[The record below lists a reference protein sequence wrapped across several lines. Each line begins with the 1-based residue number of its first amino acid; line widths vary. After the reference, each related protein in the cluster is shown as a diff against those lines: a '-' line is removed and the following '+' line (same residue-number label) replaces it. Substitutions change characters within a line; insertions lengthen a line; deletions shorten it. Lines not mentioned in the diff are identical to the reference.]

1 MKTLLI
7 ALFGI
12 ALPLLA
18 NAQVC
23 EIQKSESTD
32 EVCQETESFQT
43 CMDRMNELVSGP
55 AAPPA
60 EETSKK
66 EAKDAAPNKLD
77 LVNTGDSSNSS
88 VNDYLPLLRLLLDN
102 GSLGGDDQK
111 LGFEW
116 SNPLGFGPSVQN
128 KVFVALERPEIYGPL
143 KEAMQAA
150 SLTDELSTL
159 EDSVDARDDI
169 TIGLSL
175 AFASEKYGRDPRLH
189 QQTLNALIES
199 VDLVDSLHLAALTAR
214 SNFEEE
220 KKLQEKPEVSGNPLI
235 PKNDGDLGGK
245 PFCAIAKSDVRK
257 QYMDLAI
264 AEILAARSSLQ
275 GFSERLTNTGFY
287 SLLDLIDN
295 QPQFSFTASYRSREE
310 AAGPNETKLA
320 LSYEKGD
327 RNVNSLR
334 THCHGTINPQCIA
347 SYVTDSDTNA
357 EAMEKSIRLRFTAD
371 YTKIDRLSFVMPAPG
386 FSYMAEPSERLT
398 VSAIYGRNIG
408 AALSDG
414 RRARLDASLS
424 YEDFSDDP
432 LRENRGVA
440 NVTLTYP
447 ILKGFFLTFGAVYAT
462 KPEFRGDV
470 DKEIGARAG
479 ITYKLAEDK

>member
-12 ALPLLA
+12 ALPVLA
-18 NAQVC
+18 NAQDSC
-23 EIQKSESTD
+23 KLLTSDSKD
-32 EVCQETESFQT
+32 EVCLETESFQG
-43 CMDRMNELVSGP
+43 CMDRINGLASP
-55 AAPPA
+55 PSAPPA
-60 EETSKK
+60 EEKSKE
-66 EAKDAAPNKLD
+66 EAKAAAPNKLD

-102 GSLGGDDQK
+102 GSLGEDDQK

-169 TIGLSL
+169 TIGFSL
-175 AFASEKYGRDPRLH
+175 AFANEKYGRDPRLH
-189 QQTLNALIES
+189 QDTLNALIAS

-214 SNFEEE
+214 SNFELEN
-220 KKLQEKPEVSGNPLI
+220 KLQKAPDDSGNPLI
-235 PKNDGDLGGK
+235 PKNNGDLGGQ

-257 QYMDLAI
+257 DYMDLSI
-264 AEILAARSSLQ
+264 AEILAARASLMD
-275 GFSERLTNTGFY
+275 FSDRLITTGFY
-287 SLLDLIDN
+287 NLLDLIDN

-334 THCHGTINPQCIA
+334 THCKGTIAPQCIA
-347 SYVTDSDTNA
+347 SYVTDDERA
-357 EAMEKSIRLRFTAD
+357 ESIEKSVRLRFTAD
-371 YTKIDRLSFVMPAPG
+371 YTKIARLEFVMPEPG

-447 ILKGFFLTFGAVYAT
+447 IVKGFFLTFGAVYAT